1 MYHRCDR
8 YAGLLYCPIYE
19 CAMNNPIRIKVPA
32 TTSNMGPG
40 FDSIGM
46 ALDIWNTVTIQ
57 LSDRPIVSI
66 KGSAEDH
73 LPANENN
80 LVYKSAMKVLEII
93 GQEGVNFHISCENN
107 IPLERGLGSS
117 AAAIV
122 GGLSAANA
130 ITGSTLSKEK
140 ILELAV
146 ALEGHADNAAATVN
160 GGVQIVIK
168 DKDSLYTFPVSITD
182 NLSAILYIPDLLINT
197 AMARDI
203 LPNLVPIDDV
213 IYNLG
218 RVALLINSLASGRFQ
233 DLCIATT
240 DRLHQPA
247 RSRLFPQ
254 MQLLINA
261 AINAGS
267 LGAFLSG
274 SGSTVLALT
283 QGREL
288 TIAYEMA
295 EAARKVNLQ
304 GQVKITSLSLRGVH
318 LEGSN

>member
-1 MYHRCDR
+1 
-8 YAGLLYCPIYE
+8 
-19 CAMNNPIRIKVPA
+19 MNKPIRIKVPA

-57 LSDRPIVSI
+57 LSDHPIVSI
-66 KGSAEDH
+66 EGSGNDT
-73 LPANENN
+73 LPTNEHN
-80 LVYKSAMKVLEII
+80 LVYRAAMKLLEII
-93 GQEGVNFHISCENN
+93 NQEEVNFHISCENN

-130 ITGSTLSKEK
+130 ITGSTVSKEK

-146 ALEGHADNAAATVN
+146 SLEGHADNAAPAVN
-160 GGVQIVIK
+160 GGVQIAIK
-168 DKDSLYTFPVSITD
+168 DNDSICTFPVSISD
-182 NLSAILYIPDLLINT
+182 DLNAVLYIPDLLINT
-197 AMARDI
+197 TMARDI
-203 LPNLVPIDDV
+203 LPDVVPINDV
-213 IYNLG
+213 VYNLG

-247 RSRLFPQ
+247 RSNLFPQ

-261 AINAGS
+261 AMHAGS

-288 TIAYEMA
+288 TIAYEIA
-295 EAARKVNLQ
+295 EAAKKANLP
-304 GQVKITSLSLRGVH
+304 GEVKITSLSLRGVY

>member
-1 MYHRCDR
+1 
-8 YAGLLYCPIYE
+8 
-19 CAMNNPIRIKVPA
+19 MNNPIKIKVPA

-57 LSDRPIVSI
+57 LSDLPIVSI
-66 KGSAEDH
+66 KGSGEDN
-73 LPANENN
+73 LPADENN
-80 LVYKSAMKVLEII
+80 LVYRAAMTLLETI

-122 GGLSAANA
+122 GGLSAANV

-146 ALEGHADNAAATVN
+146 ALEGHADNAAPAVN
-160 GGVQIVIK
+160 GGVQIAIK
-168 DKDSLYTFPVSITD
+168 DKDAICAFPVSIAD
-182 NLSAILYIPDLLINT
+182 NLNVVLYIPDLLINT
-197 AMARDI
+197 TMARDI
-203 LPNLVPIDDV
+203 LPNVVPINDV
-213 IYNLG
+213 VYNLG

-247 RSRLFPQ
+247 RSNLFPQ

-261 AINAGS
+261 AIHAGS

-274 SGSTVLALT
+274 SGSTILALT

-288 TIAYEMA
+288 TIAYEIA
-295 EAARKVNLQ
+295 DAAKKANLP